1 MSSDLC
7 ITCKYP
13 KLTDF
18 DRCIQCGSQFILK
31 EGQPLNV
38 ELQRDCST
46 RIEIQLPTG
55 KTWDDVV
62 QADWVYRQDELL
74 LSFNDNT
81 ARTYNTATRH
91 QDFESNGC
99 DDRMVIYDD
108 NYEDLWRSD

>member
-31 EGQPLNV
+31 EGQPLKV
-38 ELQRDCST
+38 EIQRDS
-46 RIEIQLPTG
+46 RAIIEIQLPTG
-55 KTWDDVV
+55 KTWDNVV
-62 QADWVYRQDELL
+62 QTEWLYRQDELFL
-74 LSFNDNT
+74 KFNDNT
-81 ARTYNTATRH
+81 TRTYNTATGAL
-91 QDFESNGC
+91 DFEGDD
-99 DDRMVIYDD
+99 DDRLVIYDD